1 MLLDI
6 VVDGDLDNNKTL
18 REVKC
23 VNQIFPDLK
32 HLTYNIRKKLNAKKW
47 EHYSRYED
55 VILQYYKKSSN
66 NEDLPPTTEL
76 VKHLQIHGLTKHLC
90 DDYSECWPEVCW
102 MTQNPE
108 LVLPEPNL
116 LNCTPEEQE
125 KFSAML
131 GEIFQLNI
139 GQSLYNR

>member
-32 HLTYNIRKKLNAKKW
+32 HLTYNIRKKLNA
-47 EHYSRYED
+47 
-55 VILQYYKKSSN
+55 SN